1 MDVYNLAVTSL
12 LVILI
17 FAVYHNNQDIRKL
30 SNSAKSANQVLEKSE
45 VKDKWKSFICNK
57 SLLEQ
62 DFASA
67 FNQLEL
73 I

>member
-1 MDVYNLAVTSL
+1 M
-12 LVILI
+12 
-17 FAVYHNNQDIRKL
+17 
-30 SNSAKSANQVLEKSE
+30 NSKN
-45 VKDKWKSFICNK
+45 KDKWKSFICNK
-57 SLLEQ
+57 TLLEQ

>member
-1 MDVYNLAVTSL
+1 M
-12 LVILI
+12 
-17 FAVYHNNQDIRKL
+17 
-30 SNSAKSANQVLEKSE
+30 NSKN
-45 VKDKWKSFICNK
+45 KDKRKSFICNK